1 MQTQVHLVR
10 HGETAWSLSGQHTGS
25 TNIGLTAHGQAQAR
39 GLAPLLGPLPFTQ
52 VLSSPRLRARQTC
65 ELAGLGQSLVVEPDL
80 AEWDYGQYEGRRTA
94 DIWLDR
100 PGWNV
105 WRDGCPGGETPV
117 QVSARADRLVTHLC
131 SLQGPIVLFSH
142 GQFGAALAMRWIGL
156 PILAGQHFA
165 LHPASLSVL
174 GHDIRHPGRRLIE
187 QWNQSCASPDK
198 A

>member
-25 TNIGLTAHGQAQAR
+25 TDIGLTAHGQAQAR
-39 GLAPLLGPLPFTQ
+39 ELAPLLSPLPFTH

-65 ELAGLGQSLVVEPDL
+65 ELAGLGQPLVIEPDL
-80 AEWDYGQYEGRRTA
+80 VEWDYGQYEGRRTA

-117 QVSARADRLVTHLC
+117 QVSERADRLVAHLC
-131 SLQGPIVLFSH
+131 RLQGPIALFSH

-174 GHDIRHPGRRLIE
+174 GHDSKRPGRRLIE
-187 QWNQSCASPDK
+187 HWNQTRSSCDRA
-198 A
+198 